1 MSPYQKTEFNQNVK
15 CSESHLI
22 KIKKTVSDNDYFEI
36 GFDFLQIAI
45 LVKTSLLKAKWIK
58 I

>member
-1 MSPYQKTEFNQNVK
+1 M
-15 CSESHLI
+15 I

>member
-1 MSPYQKTEFNQNVK
+1 VFRISFDKNQ
-15 CSESHLI
+15 
-22 KIKKTVSDNDYFEI
+22 KTVSDNDYFEI

-45 LVKTSLLKAKWIK
+45 LVKTSLLKTKWIK

>member
-1 MSPYQKTEFNQNVK
+1 VSRISFDKK
-15 CSESHLI
+15 S
-22 KIKKTVSDNDYFEI
+22 KTVSDKDYFAI

-45 LVKTSLLKAKWIK
+45 LIKTSLLKAKWIK